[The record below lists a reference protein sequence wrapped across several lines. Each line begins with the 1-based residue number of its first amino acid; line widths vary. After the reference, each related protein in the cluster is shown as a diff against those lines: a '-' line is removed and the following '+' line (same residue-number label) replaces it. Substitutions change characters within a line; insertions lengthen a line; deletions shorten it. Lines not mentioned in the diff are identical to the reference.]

1 MLDQFIQELKIQL
14 YLNHPN
20 IVKMYGYF
28 ANSQN
33 FYIILEY
40 MEEGSLYSFIKKNRK
55 LL

>member
-28 ANSQN
+28 SN
-33 FYIILEY
+33 E
-40 MEEGSLYSFIKKNRK
+40 
-55 LL
+55 